1 MMPGP
6 AADQRDEAIHIA
18 SIHCDT
24 GNYERAREVLRSSLA
39 QNPNDPNLLAHLS
52 RAEYLLGNYDNAAW
66 SAYSALAAAPESE
79 FAMRLYAVS
88 LDQLG
93 RSWDAL
99 CMAWRAVLAHPNEPL
114 AHRTYASLLQKA
126 WQLPNALYAIDQA
139 LRLDP
144 GNVDAHV
151 LRGSILHDL
160 RRIEESTE
168 AYRAALALDPGNAEA
183 LNNLAINRLR
193 RRKFAHALRG
203 FLDAAGTDPAIG
215 AVARRNIGVV
225 LERVF
230 RGVTVVAGV
239 LAFFAAMVLKLNSKA
254 QSTAGLRVVTGI
266 LTGVLIVGFIWM
278 LRSAPRRVLA
288 SALREQRLTYL
299 RVLHALLA
307 VLVGAIATILAWPAG
322 IIPVCGL
329 LILSGLLLFWVGLS
343 Y

>member
-1 MMPGP
+1 MPGP

-239 LAFFAAMVLKLNSKA
+239 LAFLAAMVLKLNAK
-254 QSTAGLRVVTGI
+254 RN
-266 LTGVLIVGFIWM
+266 
-278 LRSAPRRVLA
+278 RR
-288 SALREQRLTYL
+288 R
-299 RVLHALLA
+299 
-307 VLVGAIATILAWPAG
+307 G
-322 IIPVCGL
+322 CGW
-329 LILSGLLLFWVGLS
+329 SPEFSPGC
-343 Y
+343 